1 MASKHYVGKSHVLLR
16 TAVDEAF
23 APYGAILVP
32 TGTKTSAPLRALQ
45 GTNATG

>member
-23 APYGAILVP
+23 EPCGEILVP
-32 TGTKTSAPLRALQ
+32 KGTAAPLRGCAGQ
-45 GTNATG
+45 RYG